1 MPTFFENTQKLLAA
15 SAQIAQI
22 PGDVLEHLKKPDR
35 ILEFDISLAR
45 DGGGTEIFPAW
56 RVQHNTWRGPYKGG
70 IRFHPETTRDE
81 VAALAFL
88 MTIKN
93 AVADIPFGGA
103 KGGIRFDP
111 KRYSPAEIERVS
123 RAYVRAIAEHI
134 GPEKD
139 IPAPDVGT
147 NAEIMGWMVDEY
159 EKIIGASAPAAFTG
173 KPLSR
178 GGSQGR
184 EAATGFG
191 GSIVLR
197 EFLNHRDA
205 KLERRMLTALQ
216 GLGNAGSWFARF
228 LLRNDSF
235 RIIAVSNSKGGLF
248 REDGID
254 ILEVFKTPKDLS
266 GIAGKQISNEELLAL
281 DVDVLV
287 LAALENVLTEENAGS
302 VKADAVLE
310 LANGPTT
317 AEADA
322 ILTQKNIRVIPDI
335 LANSGGVIGSY
346 LEWAQNR
353 ENRSWSEEEVLDKI
367 EERLR
372 IASETVFTKA
382 REKNISLRRAAY
394 AVALERLAAAA
405 QLKDDKR

>member
-287 LAALENVLTEENAGS
+287 LAALENVLTEENAGG